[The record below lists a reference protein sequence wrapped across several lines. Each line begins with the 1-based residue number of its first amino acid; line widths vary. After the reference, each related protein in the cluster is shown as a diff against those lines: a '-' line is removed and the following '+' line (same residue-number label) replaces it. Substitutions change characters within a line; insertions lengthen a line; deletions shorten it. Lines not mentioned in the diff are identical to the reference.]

1 MVKKDRNKPRRA
13 AAPIA
18 GYLFRI
24 QGDCILRSQ
33 RYLRLSGGERE
44 GWPLAGQP

>member
-1 MVKKDRNKPRRA
+1 M
-13 AAPIA
+13 A
-18 GYLFRI
+18 GFLFRI
-24 QGDCILRSQ
+24 QGDRILLSQ